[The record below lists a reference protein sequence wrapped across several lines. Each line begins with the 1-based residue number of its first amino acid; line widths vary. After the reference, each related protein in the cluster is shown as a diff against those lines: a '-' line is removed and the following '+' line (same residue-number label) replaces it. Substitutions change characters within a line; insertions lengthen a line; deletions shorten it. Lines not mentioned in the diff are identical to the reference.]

1 MNIYDIIGRAES
13 LRKETA
19 LNAISPERAGGIMS
33 DTLKYLNEFQIQ
45 SSSIGLDKIYTSITA
60 MNADDNPASDL
71 TGQPM
76 KAGQLAVIVSEDSSS
91 SDTGKV
97 YRFNGTAGSWSFI
110 ARIGNINDAVD
121 LLRDL
126 GKYPTSIS
134 LPMSVGVSGKYV
146 DTDGQEQ
153 ANSSMSISAP
163 LEFKAGN
170 TYLFG
175 SSEAVGTG
183 VSLFARKVTNTY
195 DKVIA
200 YTYEYD
206 QEGRISKATADY
218 DPSLVY
224 TYTYD
229 GEGNATIKDK
239 DGETMQDLPAT
250 HEVTESFYEPLFRT
264 NDSTMPESGYYLF
277 LCTQDMEVVVS
288 GYTSDITGK
297 NMLGVRYGAL
307 ASIATNFVG
316 TPGQK
321 VIAQAFAELYAMVE
335 ALSDQVDKAG
345 HLKVDLLDM
354 ADLPLV
360 CGEKMY
366 STGEGAPT
374 SPPTVPFQ
382 EYYDNTDDKFYK
394 AKGVLPD
401 VPTIGDWIALN

>member
-1 MNIYDIIGRAES
+1 MAGITEIIGRLPVPRGPYS
-13 LRKETA
+13 SGTTYYKYNLVTLFGSTYMCKSDGVTA
-19 LNAISPERAGGIMS
+19 AP
-33 DTLKYLNEFQIQ
+33 
-45 SSSIGLDKIYTSITA
+45 A
-60 MNADDNPASDL
+60 MKD
-71 TGQPM
+71 
-76 KAGQLAVIVSEDSSS
+76 ED
-91 SDTGKV
+91 GKV
-97 YRFNGTAGSWSFI
+97 TV
-110 ARIGNINDAVD
+110 NDNWEVWADASQVEY
-121 LLRDL
+121 LSSLVNNVLRDL

-218 DPSLVY
+218 DLSLVY

-250 HEVTESFYEPLFRT
+250 HEVTESFYEPLFKT
-264 NDSTMPESGYYLF
+264 NDTSMPESGYYLF
-277 LCTQDMEVVVS
+277 LCTQDMNVVVS

-297 NMLGVRYGAL
+297 NMLGVRYGAFS
-307 ASIATNFVG
+307 SIATNFVG

-321 VIAQAFAELYAMVE
+321 VIAQAFAELYAMVQ
-335 ALSDQVDKAG
+335 ALSEQVDKAG
-345 HLKVDLLDM
+345 HLKVELLDM

-382 EYYDNTDDKFYK
+382 EYYDSTNLKFYK

-401 VPTIGDWIALN
+401 SPTVGDWLALN